1 MRADRLLSLVLL
13 LQSRGRLSATALA
26 NELDVSVRTVYRD
39 MVALGT
45 AGIPVYADARGY
57 QLVDGFRTQLTG
69 LTADEARGLV
79 LTGLPGAAAALG
91 LAEAVAAAQLKLDA
105 ALPDALRERSAR
117 MRQRFHL
124 DAPGWYQDGDEADH
138 LSAVA
143 EAVWEQQIITMR
155 YETWS
160 DVVSRRLAPYGLVLK
175 AGTWYLVAATDG
187 DVRTYKVNQILEL
200 AVLPERFEWPLGF
213 DLARHWREHVVAFRT
228 RLHQGTAVVRFAPA
242 ALPRLPHLMG
252 RAVAEAATAGEVQ
265 PDGWTLATVPIES
278 ESHAEGAFL
287 RLGAQA
293 EVLRPESLRARI
305 GATVSTLA
313 TLYELAG

>member
-1 MRADRLLSLVLL
+1 MRADRLLSIVLL

-26 NELDVSVRTVYRD
+26 TELDVSVRTVYRD

-45 AGIPVYADARGY
+45 AGIPVYADAHGY

-79 LTGLPGAAAALG
+79 LTGLPGAASALG
-91 LAEAVAAAQLKLDA
+91 LASAVAAAQLKLDA
-105 ALPDALRERSAR
+105 ALPDALRERAAR

-124 DAPGWYQDGDEADH
+124 DAPGWYQDADEADH
-138 LSAVA
+138 LAAVA
-143 EAVWEQQIITMR
+143 AAVWEQHVITVR

-160 DVVSRRLAPYGLVLK
+160 DVVARRLSPYGLVLK
-175 AGTWYLVAATDG
+175 AGTWYLVAGADAS
-187 DVRTYKVNQILEL
+187 VRTYKVNQILDL
-200 AVLPERFEWPLGF
+200 TVLPERFEWPAGF
-213 DLARHWREHVVAFRT
+213 DLAAHWRAQVVSFRD
-228 RLHQGTAVVRFAPA
+228 RLYRGSAVARFAPE

-252 RAVAEAATAGEVQ
+252 RAVAEAAAAGEVQ

-287 RLGAQA
+287 RLGAQV
-293 EVLRPESLRARI
+293 EVLRPAALRARI
-305 GATVSTLA
+305 SATVAGLTS
-313 TLYELAG
+313 LYAG